1 MNVLPEITARELPTA
16 VLTLL
21 NRVLRFNEQCRARE
35 LMELAEDGR
44 IDEDE
49 RGTYEEI
56 VAELDGII
64 EAALAVKYPMGIKK
78 DRPDVGASRRL
89 GSRPK
94 SQNNRK
100 DILSHRSANVNHY
113 LREGG
118 ASL

>member
-1 MNVLPEITARELPTA
+1 MNVLPAVTARELPTA
-16 VLTLL
+16 VLTLM
-21 NRVLRFNEQCRARE
+21 NRVIRFSEKHRARE
-35 LMELAEDGR
+35 LMELAEDGV

-49 RGTYEEI
+49 RETYDEI

-64 EAALAVKYPMGIKK
+64 EAALAVKYPVETKK
-78 DRPDVGASRRL
+78 DRPDAGTSRRL

-100 DILSHRSANVNHY
+100 DIVAHRSANVNHY